1 MKTKLTDF
9 FVQDDLVLVR
19 PLTLEDRDFY
29 CHIRAQH
36 SMIVRTILSQ
46 VKDGGLKMFQEDV
59 LSDYS
64 FSCGVEDITKR
75 VKVGY
80 MGIHDLRKPVWEI
93 AIELDDAYVHQ
104 GYGSHVLPLFLN
116 ELWRVTGN
124 AEYRARVDADNIASQ
139 GCMGKIGAKLI
150 GICDGIVPMTDADRE
165 RMEERFLYLIDDHIR
180 KLAETIGVEPRKLL
194 SHSLEYRLTC
204 PLQSH

>member
-9 FVQDDLVLVR
+9 IVQDDLVLVR
-19 PLTLEDRDFY
+19 PLTFEDRDFY

-46 VKDGGLKMFQEDV
+46 VKDGGLQMFQEDV

-64 FSCGVEDITKR
+64 FSCLIEDVKKDI
-75 VKVGY
+75 KVGY
-80 MGIHDLRKPVWEI
+80 IGIHDLRKSVWEI
-93 AIELDDAYVHQ
+93 AIELDDAHVHQ

-116 ELWRVTGN
+116 ELWRVTGH

-139 GCMGKIGAKLI
+139 GCMEKIGAKLV
-150 GICDGIVPMTDADRE
+150 GICNGIVPMTAEDRV
-165 RMEERFLYLIDDHIR
+165 RMEEHFLYLIDDHI
-180 KLAETIGVEPRKLL
+180 KQLAETIGVEPRKLL